1 MKQVF
6 FKRDNLFSS
15 LKEELLHPP
24 PLRKESSAAVND
36 YKKSRRAGCNQY
48 DQIGRFYKVLG
59 NKFSL

>member
-24 PLRKESSAAVND
+24 LHFEKNHQLMLMIARNHEEPVAPV
-36 YKKSRRAGCNQY
+36 
-48 DQIGRFYKVLG
+48 
-59 NKFSL
+59 